1 MASPSSASVL
11 DAELLST
18 SSFQK
23 PRYPGRPTRAPSVE
37 SLHLST
43 LSNSSSGVA
52 IHPNV
57 LRKRHSNYALS
68 NSSLGSSPVGIDR
81 TMSLPPLPDVP
92 TMDPIRSPRNPS
104 RPVSQM
110 PPPPQRKKPRS
121 RPSTADNNK
130 ERSEVTPWEF
140 QSLKEEGEGEN
151 PPLHSK
157 AESPSVRSRS
167 SFTALGKPTGPVAV
181 VTPWEVQSLEEEV
194 VEIEKVYEPKT
205 PSQATTI
212 GTPVTTL
219 TGPVEEVTPWE
230 LHPMP
235 ATQSQRYVDLGTL
248 ALYIFIFLSVE
259 RRPHFST
266 PLVEWGVLLCRLCI
280 FTPIAVHRT
289 YLIILPPAK
298 HIKPLHSQIPQRLLR
313 MSLEILPSLPTAA
326 DPTQTRH
333 HLLDHLP
340 DQIIFN
346 MQTSLPS
353 HQERLPTQGPLT
365 QALSDT
371 PERVQWRM

>member
-1 MASPSSASVL
+1 MASPSSTGVL
-11 DAELLST
+11 DAELSST
-18 SSFQK
+18 SFSSFQK

-43 LSNSSSGVA
+43 LSNSSSGAA

-57 LRKRHSNYALS
+57 PRKRHSTYNLS
-68 NSSLGSSPVGIDR
+68 NSSSGSSLVGIDR
-81 TMSLPPLPDVP
+81 TMSLPPLPDTP
-92 TMDPIRSPRNPS
+92 TTDPIRPPRNPS

-130 ERSEVTPWEF
+130 ERSEITPWEF
-140 QSLKEEGEGEN
+140 QSLKEEAEGEN

-157 AESPSVRSRS
+157 ASVRSRS
-167 SFTALGKPTGPVAV
+167 SSTALGKSTGPVAV

-205 PSQATTI
+205 PSQATTN

-259 RRPHFST
+259 RRPRFST
-266 PLVEWGVLLCRLCI
+266 PLVEWGVLLCLYI
-280 FTPIAVHRT
+280 FTPIAVRRT
-289 YLIILPPAK
+289 YPITLPPAK
-298 HIKPLHSQIPQRLLR
+298 HIKPLHSRTLQRLLR
-313 MSLEILPSLPTAA
+313 MSLEILPSLLTAA
-326 DPTQTRH
+326 DPTQTQH

-340 DQIIFN
+340 DQIMFN
-346 MQTSLPS
+346 MPTSLPS
-353 HQERLPTQGPLT
+353 H
-365 QALSDT
+365 
-371 PERVQWRM
+371 